1 MCGLIESLH
10 LGIEKQKIAKSYFAV
25 QSSSWFQFEIY
36 ISQN

>member
-10 LGIEKQKIAKSYFAV
+10 LGIEKQKIAKNFAV